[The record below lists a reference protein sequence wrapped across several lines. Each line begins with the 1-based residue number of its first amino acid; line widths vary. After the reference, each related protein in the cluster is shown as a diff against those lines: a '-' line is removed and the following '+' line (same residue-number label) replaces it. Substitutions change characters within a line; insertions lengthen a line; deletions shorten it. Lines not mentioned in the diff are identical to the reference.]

1 MLGFNATQYVKVV
14 ATGEHA
20 GSATADQLPD
30 ITAKAVNIKAVLG
43 NAGNVYVGFSGVTKP
58 NGTTDV
64 TTGWELNAEDET
76 GWIPVGNLDELY
88 IICDNAG
95 DDIVYM
101 IAR

>member
-1 MLGFNATQYVKVV
+1 MLGFNASQYAKV
-14 ATGEHA
+14 AASGEHA
-20 GSATADQLPD
+20 GSTSADQLPD

-43 NAGNVYVGFSGVTKP
+43 NSGNVYVGFSGVTVVD
-58 NGTTDV
+58 GSTDV
-64 TTGWELNAEDET
+64 TSGWELDAGEET
-76 GWIPVGNLDELY
+76 GWLPVGNLNELY

>member
-1 MLGFNATQYVKVV
+1 MLGFNASQYVKVV

-20 GSATADQLPD
+20 GSTSADQLPD
-30 ITAKAVNIKAVLG
+30 ITAKAVNIK
-43 NAGNVYVGFSGVTKP
+43 GVTVV

-64 TTGWELNAEDET
+64 TSGWELNAEGET
-76 GWIPVGNLDELY
+76 GWIPVGNLNELY